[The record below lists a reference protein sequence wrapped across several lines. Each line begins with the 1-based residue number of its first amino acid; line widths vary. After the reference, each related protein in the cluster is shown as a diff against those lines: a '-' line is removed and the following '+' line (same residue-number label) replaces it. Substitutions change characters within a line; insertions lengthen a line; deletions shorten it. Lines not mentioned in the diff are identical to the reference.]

1 MAKKNFSLAI
11 GLAVAFLAMQTPH
24 LAQANGGGGGE
35 QEVINTT
42 VFPERHRQR
51 QTLRDTV
58 PVQNQAIKT
67 DSTKTS
73 EPKGFFGRLFGNK
86 RP

>member
-1 MAKKNFSLAI
+1 MAKKNFSLAV

-35 QEVINTT
+35 REVINTT

-51 QTLRDTV
+51 QTLRGAV
-58 PVQNQAIKT
+58 PTENRAIKT
-67 DSTKTS
+67 EKTKTTES
-73 EPKGFFGRLFGNK
+73 KGFFGRLFGK
-86 RP
+86 K